1 MPTVFVISTDWT
13 LRALVRAELLHAGIE
28 AMGMESADDVG
39 GALAKGIQP
48 SAIVLDAALIDDAS
62 SKLGNLLKY
71 VPAVVVAS
79 RTERAAD
86 AARGGLTSLPAASV
100 VYRPVRVGEIV
111 ARVKELL
118 AGQTA

>member
-1 MPTVFVISTDWT
+1 MPTVFVISADWT
-13 LRALVRAELLHAGIE
+13 LRALVRAELLGAGIQ

-39 GALAKGIQP
+39 GALARGIQP

-62 SKLGNLLKY
+62 SKLGNLLKN

-79 RTERAAD
+79 RTED
-86 AARGGLTSLPAASV
+86 AARGSSISLPTATV
-100 VYRPVRVGEIV
+100 LYRPVRVGEIV
-111 ARVKELL
+111 ARVRELL